1 MGLGSPDPIAS
12 LVLLVSEVRMWKLT
26 RSRPSRSVRGRPLIS
41 GPSHGAT
48 PPNGGGAGA
57 ESATAAANLL
67 EGVTEEGVSAD
78 CALREAAAPP
88 DPLADLARRAVEGDH
103 AAANALLTA
112 LTPAL
117 LRVARQILG
126 AGHPEVNDVTQEAAC
141 GVLLALPR
149 FRGESTL
156 VHFACRVAVLVAM
169 NVRRRQISHARKA
182 ENLSVLQ
189 EVYPVGTLPPT
200 PEDRLLGERAADA
213 IRELLGSLPE
223 AQAEVLGLHHAV
235 GLTVSEIAAL
245 TGARHE
251 TVRSRL
257 RLGRQAVRQRVLGDQ
272 RLLEVVGGS
281 DEHR

>member
-1 MGLGSPDPIAS
+1 MGLSSSDPISGLA
-12 LVLLVSEVRMWKLT
+12 LLVFDVPMWKRFT
-26 RSRPSRSVRGRPLIS
+26 RSQSERPKTGRPV
-41 GPSHGAT
+41 
-48 PPNGGGAGA
+48 AGRPVILP
-57 ESATAAANLL
+57 EVILPEVIL
-67 EGVTEEGVSAD
+67 PEGS
-78 CALREAAAPP
+78 LREGSAPALAPEGDAGPTAAAPP
-88 DPLADLARRAVEGDH
+88 DPLADLARRAVDGDH

-156 VHFACRVAVLVAM
+156 VHFACRVAVLVSM
-169 NVRRRQISHARKA
+169 NVRRRQISHARKT
-182 ENLSVLQ
+182 ETLSKMQ
-189 EVYPVGTLPPT
+189 QVYPSGMLTPT
-200 PEDRLLGERAADA
+200 PEDRLLGERAAHA

-281 DEHR
+281 DEHGR